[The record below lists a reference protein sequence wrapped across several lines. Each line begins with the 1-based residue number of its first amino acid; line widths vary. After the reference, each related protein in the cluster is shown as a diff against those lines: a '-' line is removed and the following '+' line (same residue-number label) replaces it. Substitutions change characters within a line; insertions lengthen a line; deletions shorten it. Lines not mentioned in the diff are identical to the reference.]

1 MTNSGTYGGSWTDWY
16 PLSGSYIGP
25 PALTAWDR
33 GVDVY
38 GLGHDNNLYH
48 STMDADGIW
57 SDYMQLNA
65 TFMNTT
71 ALTASN
77 DSPSTHEIA
86 IVGIS
91 GSPISPQ
98 ITRYAW

>member
-1 MTNSGTYGGSWTDWY
+1 
-16 PLSGSYIGP
+16 
-25 PALTAWDR
+25 
-33 GVDVY
+33 
-38 GLGHDNNLYH
+38 
-48 STMDADGIW
+48 MDADGSW
-57 SDYMQLNA
+57 SDPMQLNA

-77 DSPSTHEIA
+77 YLPSTHEIA
-86 IVGIS
+86 VVGIS